1 MPLIVYKAACTAAK
15 ASQISFEL
23 VKGCSKMRT
32 TLILL
37 VIGIAILFAEAQNDY
52 YRPPS
57 CGRCDFRDFKGKRG
71 PPGPEV
77 Y

>member
-1 MPLIVYKAACTAAK
+1 MPLIVYKAVCTAAK
-15 ASQISFEL
+15 ASQIIFEL

-37 VIGIAILFAEAQNDY
+37 VIGAAILFAEAQY
-52 YRPPS
+52 YYYHPPS